1 VVSLLLPSQLVAVIP
16 RTKVMYNVSFLN
28 LINVQICIWMTLD
41 VYNLRLD
48 LFIELHNDTG

>member
-1 VVSLLLPSQLVAVIP
+1 MVSLLLPSQLVAVIP